1 MTNREPD
8 LVPGLEEVGVAGLL
22 VRRCGEDG
30 PVLSRIHILQ
40 HVDPDSVRLGYFEW
54 IRIPSILKESY
65 PV

>member
-40 HVDPDSVRLGYFEW
+40 HVDPDSVRFG
-54 IRIPSILKESY
+54 
-65 PV
+65 